1 MNEANKKSAAT
12 KASKLKKQIKPKEV
26 AKKDKKMNKRKI
38 LNSILVCILSLIII
52 SGVCVFVMI
61 ANIMKDAK
69 SLASYKFQSQDS
81 TPILSSEGDV
91 LVEVGLENRQS
102 ITYDQV
108 PQTTIDAFLAIEDS
122 RFFKHNGFDLPRFA
136 MSAINN
142 LRNGDLGQGG
152 STLTMQMVDN
162 VRKGDPDY
170 DEANASSWQKI
181 EWKVQEIFLSMQA
194 ENSMTKEEILINY
207 LNKVNFG
214 NSARGIQKGSEY
226 YFGKDVS
233 QLNLSES
240 AFLAGVVNAP
250 NLFNPYKGTQWSE
263 VSEKWINFYDYA
275 IERRDETLYQMFYH
289 GYISEEE
296 YQLAKST
303 ELAFQLKGER
313 FFHSDSNDTIL
324 DLVRKE
330 ALEKYDIDIY
340 TTSAV
345 VHTSIDSDVQQMAD
359 KIISNDGVPQSD
371 GSLYAFPN
379 KDNFDVGSTVL
390 NTKTGEIVA
399 LIGGRSFSLDDAKSK
414 NQVNE
419 RHQTGSTIKPVLD
432 YAPGFDLL
440 GYATSHTFPDVP
452 IDIYGNGRAVKNS
465 NGRYQGDVPF
475 AEAVSNS
482 YNTTASRSLI
492 DVVEAWGEDNIKDYL
507 RKLGFEEELVEGF
520 NLQYGIGGSNMSVS
534 TKTLAAAY
542 AIFANDG
549 KYIEPHIITKI
560 EFPDD
565 DKKETIVAD
574 YDQVQTISAQAAY
587 LMSDI
592 LHTAANTNVFM
603 SQLWPQVGY
612 PVYGKTGTSDW
623 GDSGVSQG
631 IPEGSIRDEWMVNY
645 CGNYVVATW
654 EGHNG
659 YDYISSELL
668 NRNVPGH
675 VNRALFDTL
684 SKKHDMGT
692 VKNPGGISTISHVK
706 GKYPYAAPT
715 EGIPSDMVISG
726 MIRSDKAKLS
736 ALSADNLKDLSSFQA
751 TLNEAGN
758 ISLNFA
764 AYPEADKTTAA
775 SHTKEYNVLGIKFT
789 GNVYYSPVFV
799 FGRVVYK
806 ADIKVNG
813 AVVQTITTNDPKSNQ
828 SLNGEYFGQTIEVCG
843 YYGYENDKKRSNEI
857 CTKIQIPEK
866 EKKPDFTTLISLIE
880 EASTYID
887 EKKYEYD
894 YVIKLQTV
902 ANDAS
907 LLTYE
912 SDVTQEQ
919 IDEQLRLLQE
929 ALTEVKRH
937 PLKDKEKD

>member
-1 MNEANKKSAAT
+1 MKETAKKSAA
-12 KASKLKKQIKPKEV
+12 AKLRKPKQPKET
-26 AKKDKKMNKRKI
+26 AKRETKMNKRKI

-52 SGVCVFVMI
+52 SGVCIFVMI

-81 TPILSSEGDV
+81 TPILSSEGDI

-136 MSAINN
+136 MSAVNN

-170 DEANASSWQKI
+170 DETNASSWQKI

-194 ENSMTKEEILINY
+194 ENSMSKEEILINY

-263 VSEKWINFYDYA
+263 VSQKWINFYDYA
-275 IERRDETLYQMFYH
+275 IERRNDTLYQMLNH

-296 YQLAKST
+296 YHLAKNT

-340 TTSAV
+340 TTSAI
-345 VHTSIDSDVQQMAD
+345 VHTSINSEVQQTAD
-359 KIISNDGVPQSD
+359 KIISSDGVPQAD
-371 GSLYAFPN
+371 GSVYAFPN

-390 NTKTGEIVA
+390 NTKTGEIIA
-399 LIGGRSFSLDDAKSK
+399 LIGGRSFSLDDSQSK

-440 GYATSHTFPDVP
+440 GYATSHTFADIPT
-452 IDIYGNGRAVKNS
+452 DIYGNGRAVKNS
-465 NGRYQGDVPF
+465 NNKYQGDVPF

-482 YNTTASRSLI
+482 YNTTASQSLI
-492 DVVEAWGEDNIKDYL
+492 EVVKAWGEDNIKDYL
-507 RKLGFEEELVEGF
+507 RKLGFEEEIVKGF
-520 NLQYGIGGSNMSVS
+520 NLQYGIGGSNMTVS

-565 DKKETIVAD
+565 PKKKTIVAE

-659 YDYISSELL
+659 YDYINSELL

-675 VNRALFDTL
+675 INRALFDTL
-684 SKKHDMGT
+684 SKKQDMGS

-726 MIRSDKAKLS
+726 MIRSDKAKLA
-736 ALSADNLKDLSSFQA
+736 ALTADDLKDLSSFQA
-751 TLNEAGN
+751 TLNKDDGSLTLSFAG
-758 ISLNFA
+758 
-764 AYPEADKTTAA
+764 YPEADKTRAA

-813 AVVQTITTNDPKSNQ
+813 TTVQTITANDPKSKQ
-828 SLNGEYFGQTIEVCG
+828 TLKEDYQGQVIEVCG

-857 CTKIQIPEK
+857 CTKVEVPEK
-866 EKKPDFTTLISLIE
+866 QKEADFTTLISLIE
-880 EASTYID
+880 EANTYID
-887 EKKYEYD
+887 TTKYEYE
-894 YVIKLQTV
+894 YVNKLQI
-902 ANDAS
+902 AS
-907 LLTYE
+907 NNAALLTYE
-912 SDVTQEQ
+912 TDVTQEE

-929 ALTEVKRH
+929 AFTELKRH
-937 PLKDKEKD
+937 PLKDKNDKE